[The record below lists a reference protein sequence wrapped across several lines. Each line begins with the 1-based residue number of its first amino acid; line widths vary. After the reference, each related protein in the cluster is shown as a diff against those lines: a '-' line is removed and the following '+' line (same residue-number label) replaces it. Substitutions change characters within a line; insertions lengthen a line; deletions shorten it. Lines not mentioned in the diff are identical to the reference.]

1 MEEQSMVLTESRI
14 FIRWTC
20 ALMSIAILDFFHPT
34 GSHIIRD
41 SYFSVI
47 RRTSACMRVA
57 MLDLF

>member
-1 MEEQSMVLTESRI
+1 MVLTESRI